1 MCFFSRFF
9 FRSWGASVGGDDQAV
24 LDSEQGRVVGA
35 AINEIINGVRRG
47 KFNRF
52 VPQAYLPL
60 SNLPPPKVRTADSRE
75 MDRYII

>member
-1 MCFFSRFF
+1 MLCCFVVCSWM
-9 FRSWGASVGGDDQAV
+9 FRWWQAV

-35 AINEIINGVRRG
+35 AIDEIINGVRRA

-60 SNLPPPKVRTADSRE
+60 NNLPPPKVRYSGLYE
-75 MDRYII
+75 Y

>member
-1 MCFFSRFF
+1 MLFLNLFFWWR
-9 FRSWGASVGGDDQAV
+9 QAV

-35 AINEIINGVRRG
+35 AIDEIVNGVRRA

-60 SNLPPPKVRTADSRE
+60 SNLPPPKVWCAKYIHEGSRE
-75 MDRYII
+75 ELSVIQ